1 MKKSIVLLLLL
12 SGLVLYCKT
21 GPEPPEASLT
31 LERKVPIVL
40 KNEEKGP
47 MEVSVETPVD
57 TPAKAPVEAP
67 VSVETIFDPN
77 NITEE
82 EFLATKTEITALISD
97 LNNIIKT
104 RNFTAWVLNLS
115 SSYYAEISSR
125 KFLNDR
131 TEELYRR
138 DQIVAQNTGRDP
150 NMVEKRVLRTAMDY
164 FNYVVVP
171 SRANDR
177 LDDISFISESHVRAY
192 TVDER
197 RGGQR
202 LVLYELA
209 HINDTWKIIN

>member
-21 GPEPPEASLT
+21 EPKPPEASLT
-31 LERKVPIVL
+31 VERKVPIVP
-40 KNEEKGP
+40 KKEEKVP
-47 MEVSVETPVD
+47 AEVPVETPVD
-57 TPAKAPVEAP
+57 TPVEMPVEVP
-67 VSVETIFDPN
+67 VSAETIFDPD
-77 NITEE
+77 NISEE
-82 EFLATKTEITALISD
+82 EFLVTKTEITALVSD
-97 LNNIIKT
+97 LNNIIRT

-115 SSYYAEISSR
+115 NSYYAEISSR

-150 NMVEKRVLRTAMDY
+150 NLVEKRVLRTAMDY

-177 LDDISFISESHVRAY
+177 LDDISFISETHVRAY

-202 LVLYELA
+202 LVLYDLA